1 MLGTILGLI
10 LLILVVGILISCV
23 KVVKQAQAM
32 VVERLG
38 AYQATWGTGLHF
50 KIPIID
56 RVARRVDL
64 KEQVVDF
71 AGDHQG

>member
-38 AYQATWGTGLHF
+38 AYQATWG
-50 KIPIID
+50 D
-56 RVARRVDL
+56 RPS
-64 KEQVVDF
+64 F
-71 AGDHQG
+71 